1 MLTIPFYN
9 YKLKNWERKK
19 EQLLDIISNLSFSNN
34 DKISNVHTTY
44 GTVNETSSKVFSILD
59 DDIKNFLAD
68 VNYSGDIGADVWF
81 QKYYENQFHSPHNH
95 GSLGYSSVLYIK
107 FDKDVHKATRFMA
120 PFDSPEG
127 NDIEFSPDVDEG
139 SFIFFPSYL
148 KHYALPNKS
157 NKLRIIMSMNIVQ
170 R

>member
-1 MLTIPFYN
+1 
-9 YKLKNWERKK
+9 
-19 EQLLDIISNLSFSNN
+19 
-34 DKISNVHTTY
+34 
-44 GTVNETSSKVFSILD
+44 
-59 DDIKNFLAD
+59 
-68 VNYSGDIGADVWF
+68 
-81 QKYYENQFHSPHNH
+81 
-95 GSLGYSSVLYIK
+95 
-107 FDKDVHKATRFMA
+107 MA